1 VELGDRCADLFGSPQ
16 DVEWAIDEHGALT
29 LLQSRPVT
37 TPVTGVP
44 DGPVLGPGPVAETFP
59 EPLTRLERDLWA
71 EPLRVALR
79 AVFEILG
86 VVSRRRLDRS
96 PLLVDVDGRVA
107 VDLDLLEAGGRA
119 PWYAFVRRGR
129 ALRAAWRVGRLRAA
143 LVSLGEDLVA
153 RADAAL
159 LEVPRA
165 GELTDRQLI
174 AALGQFRD
182 ALVSLHTYEMLVG
195 LVLQPDNARLTSS
208 SIALRVLAQAR
219 AEGLADAD
227 VPAAHPVV
235 VSLVPPRIGP
245 ALELPAELAIPPW
258 SPGEEDPAAVIREAL
273 RLRVRW
279 VQEAGARF
287 AWELGERLTTRG
299 VLEAP
304 RCVRDLDTDALE
316 MLVRGLAV
324 TVPEQLCPEHLKP
337 EPLPARFRLSD
348 LGRPVPVRD
357 RHPHHG
363 TGAGGGR
370 GRGRVHIGAEDVPD
384 GAVVVVRTLDARLAP
399 VLPRISGL
407 VAETGSVLAHLA
419 ILARE
424 SNVAVVVGMDGA
436 TSCLEPGA
444 LVEVDGTS
452 GAVTRLADADAPPAG
467 PERRE
472 EETA

>member
-1 VELGDRCADLFGSPQ
+1 
-16 DVEWAIDEHGALT
+16 
-29 LLQSRPVT
+29 
-37 TPVTGVP
+37 
-44 DGPVLGPGPVAETFP
+44 
-59 EPLTRLERDLWA
+59 
-71 EPLRVALR
+71 
-79 AVFEILG
+79 
-86 VVSRRRLDRS
+86 
-96 PLLVDVDGRVA
+96 
-107 VDLDLLEAGGRA
+107 
-119 PWYAFVRRGR
+119 
-129 ALRAAWRVGRLRAA
+129 
-143 LVSLGEDLVA
+143 
-153 RADAAL
+153 
-159 LEVPRA
+159 
-165 GELTDRQLI
+165 
-174 AALGQFRD
+174 
-182 ALVSLHTYEMLVG
+182 
-195 LVLQPDNARLTSS
+195 
-208 SIALRVLAQAR
+208 
-219 AEGLADAD
+219 
-227 VPAAHPVV
+227 
-235 VSLVPPRIGP
+235 
-245 ALELPAELAIPPW
+245 
-258 SPGEEDPAAVIREAL
+258 
-273 RLRVRW
+273 
-279 VQEAGARF
+279 
-287 AWELGERLTTRG
+287 